1 MKVEETFAQSPPPE
15 VNPFTSDL
23 VLPPLLKRLLPQS
36 AFSDVSDD
44 LSRFGAEIV
53 SIVRSIGPL
62 VQEPTLT
69 QYDHWGRRVDLLQTS
84 EGWRMLRDFT
94 VREGV
99 VALAYQRR
107 HGPYSRVHALAKAML
122 MVGDTHTILC
132 PFAMTDGSARALELY
147 GTPEMKR
154 DYLTKLISF
163 DPKVA
168 YTSGQWMTEKTGG
181 SDVAGTETTA
191 APATAGGARD
201 VGPAYTLNGFKW
213 FSSAAEGNMALA
225 LGRTEDPSTKPGS
238 RGLSLFLIPLRT
250 PEYPRPLDNGV
261 RIHRLKSKF
270 GTKALPTAELSL
282 DSTRGFLLGERAHGV
297 RCIAPLLNITRVYSA
312 VTSVG
317 CLQRAL
323 SFPVNYA
330 GLRTIAGGKQTLRD
344 TPLYVSGLATAALT
358 YRALAH
364 FAMHVVLLLGKTEC
378 GVASEGEAATLRLL
392 TPVAKAFAAERAA
405 PQIQACMQAM
415 GGQGYMEE
423 TGLARLVRDQLVET
437 IWEGTSAVLAH
448 DVMRASSGRDKP
460 VQRFVEWAQNILRAA
475 PTSSADAA
483 AVHKLQETISGLPS
497 LFVKAQTNPLLP
509 KAILDTLGHVAAGVL
524 LLEHAAWSRAENREE
539 SAADA
544 EAFRRWTLEE
554 GPRDVGALGAANV
567 EARMRLDAAL
577 AFGQQPGTA
586 KL

>member
-1 MKVEETFAQSPPPE
+1 MKVEETFAQAPPPE
-15 VNPFTSDL
+15 ENPFTSDL
-23 VLPPLLKRLLPQS
+23 VLPSLLKRLLPS
-36 AFSDVSDD
+36 NAFADVSND
-44 LSRFGAEIV
+44 LERFGAVIV
-53 SIVRSIGPL
+53 SDIRPIAPL

-69 QYDHWGRRVDLLQTS
+69 QYDHWGRRIDHLQTS
-84 EGWRMLRDFT
+84 EGWRILRDFT

-122 MVGDTHTILC
+122 MVGDTYAILC
-132 PFAMTDGSARALELY
+132 PFAMTDGTARALELY

-154 DYLTKLISF
+154 DYYTKLTSF
-163 DPKVA
+163 EPKDA

-181 SDVAGTETTA
+181 SDVAGTETIA
-191 APATAGGARD
+191 AAASPGARD
-201 VGPAYTLNGFKW
+201 VGPAYSLNGFKW

-225 LGRTEDPSTKPGS
+225 LGRTEDPSAKPGS

-330 GLRTIAGGKQTLRD
+330 ALRTVAGGKQTLRD
-344 TPLYVSGLATAALT
+344 TPLYVSGLATASLT

-364 FAMHVVLLLGKTEC
+364 FVMHVVLLLGMTEC
-378 GVASEGEAATLRLL
+378 GAASEGEAAILRLL

-448 DVMRASSGRDKP
+448 DVMRASGGRDKP
-460 VQRFVEWAQNILRAA
+460 VQHFVEWAHNIVRASS
-475 PTSSADAA
+475 TSSASAA
-483 AVHKLQETISGLPS
+483 AMNKLQETISGLPS
-497 LFVKAQTNPLLP
+497 LFVRAQTNPLLP

-524 LLEHAAWSRAENREE
+524 LLEQAAWSRAENRDE

-544 EAFRRWTLEE
+544 EAFRRWVLEE
-554 GPRDVGALGAANV
+554 GPRDLGTLSAANV
-567 EARMRLDAAL
+567 ETRMRLDAAL
-577 AFGQQPGTA
+577 AFGQHPGTA